1 MAVKGAV
8 SAGRQQGGRT
18 DRAAM
23 NVDADLAELLRLM
36 PRVFRGLRSGRGTGP
51 LDDQAAEMKAL
62 FKAGPLGPRHV
73 PVMIVLMLED
83 QMAVSDLASRLGLSV
98 ATVSLMTGELAR
110 AGLVERREDERD
122 RRRTLVSVS
131 EQYRERLVP
140 LVRERL
146 GPLRRGLEKMDPD
159 VRAGFLAGSRLL
171 AAELEPGEPD

>member
-1 MAVKGAV
+1 MAVKGAA
-8 SAGRQQGGRT
+8 SAKHVVGGRSEG
-18 DRAAM
+18 APL

-36 PRVFRGLRSGRGTGP
+36 PPVVRGLRAGRGTEP
-51 LDDQAAEMKAL
+51 LDEHAAEMKAL

-122 RRRTLVSVS
+122 RRRTLVSVA

-146 GPLRRGLEKMDPD
+146 GPLRRGLEQMDPN
-159 VRAGFLAGSRLL
+159 VRAGFLAGWRVL
-171 AAELEPGEPD
+171 AAELSDPD